1 MEHSSLK
8 RPLNSKLQFTD
19 LAGIMARVYVRH
31 APWLSGKETITREY
45 LNAWLRDHP
54 RKVVARSG
62 FGAQFN
68 TDTRDLIQR
77 YIYIFGLW
85 EPPLT
90 KWLQRTLQPGDT
102 FVDVG
107 ANIGYFSLLASRLV
121 EASGRVVAV
130 EASPDFHT
138 LLSANVSLNK
148 ATNVRTVSEAVS
160 DRAEILHF
168 ILASSANMGA
178 NSIVP
183 YAGEAE
189 SQIDVPAR
197 PLPDILSASEL
208 AAARVIKVDVEGA
221 EGAVVRGI
229 VPALGRLRPDAEL
242 AIEVTPERLA
252 RLGESAQELLDAL
265 ASHGFRPYRLPNDYA
280 PASYPRAV
288 RRPGPAPL
296 RWEGPVE
303 GETEFVFSRIDAE
316 SLG

>member
-1 MEHSSLK
+1 MTSA
-8 RPLNSKLQFTD
+8 KLQAAN
-19 LAGIMARVYVRH
+19 LAAAAARIYVRH
-31 APWLSGKETITREY
+31 APWAVGKEMIVREY
-45 LNAWLRDHP
+45 LNDWLRDHS
-54 RKVVARSG
+54 RKAVSRSG
-62 FGAQFN
+62 FGTLFYA
-68 TDTRDLIQR
+68 DTRDLIQR
-77 YIYIFGLW
+77 YIYTFGVW

-107 ANIGYFSLLASRLV
+107 ANIGYYSLLASRLV
-121 EASGRVVAV
+121 GMSGKVVAV
-130 EASPDFHT
+130 EASPDFHA
-138 LLSANVSLNK
+138 LMSANVALNR
-148 ATNVRTVSEAVS
+148 ASNVRTVSEAVS
-160 DRAEILHF
+160 DRAEVLHF
-168 ILASSANMGA
+168 VLASSANMGA

-183 YAGEAE
+183 YAGKAE
-189 SQIDVPAR
+189 SHVDVPAR
-197 PLPDILSASEL
+197 PLPAILSPSEL

-221 EGAVVRGI
+221 EGSVVRGL
-229 VPALGRLRPDAEL
+229 VPALGRLRPEAEL

-265 ASHGFRPYRLPNDYA
+265 ASHGFHPYRLPNDYA

-288 RRPGPAPL
+288 RRPGPAPR